1 MPDNLIRNDV
11 TVFTTGPDC
20 FKCTLTKNA
29 LTRGGVE
36 YREVRLDK
44 DPEALALVKSKGFQS
59 APVVHVSDGDKWWD
73 DFRVDKLRALIAGV
87 KK

>member
-1 MPDNLIRNDV
+1 MPDNLIRNQRI
-11 TVFTTGPDC
+11 TVYSSKDC
-20 FKCTLTKNA
+20 FKCRLTTKM
-29 LTRGGVE
+29 LDKHGVE

-44 DPEALALVKSKGFQS
+44 DPEALAMVKSKGFQS